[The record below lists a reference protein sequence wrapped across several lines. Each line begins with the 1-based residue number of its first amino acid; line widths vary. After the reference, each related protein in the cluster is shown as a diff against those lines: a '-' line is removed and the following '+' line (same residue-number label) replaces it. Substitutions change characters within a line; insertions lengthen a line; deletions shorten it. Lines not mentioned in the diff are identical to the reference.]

1 MDNKERNLI
10 ISLASAVLHFQPRV
24 CSPEREN
31 AIAHIHEAIATLSSS
46 ETEELDACL
55 AEIELK
61 CWVDGLVST
70 DQWETKIGGW
80 LLPTDMGDPLPDD
93 LTDAVIKA
101 FDHCIATH
109 CTTVQEL
116 NRIYPLIQPFRSLV
130 ESLVKG
136 KHKLQRDGR
145 YTIFARRN
153 LCEITLHPT
162 TLPADLLDQQTID
175 LYTKLY
181 MINKSVINKL
191 K

>member
-1 MDNKERNLI
+1 MDKERNLI
-10 ISLASAVLHFQPRV
+10 ITLASAVLHFQPRV

-31 AIAHIHEAIATLSSS
+31 AIAHIRKAIATLSSS
-46 ETEELDACL
+46 ETEELDVRR

-101 FDHCIATH
+101 FAQCLATH
-109 CTTVQEL
+109 CTSLSEY
-116 NRIYPLIQPFRSLV
+116 NRIYPFYIALRD
-130 ESLVKG
+130 LVKN
-136 KHKLQRDGR
+136 KYKLQREDTYR
-145 YTIFARRN
+145 SHMRCSF
-153 LCEITLHPT
+153 EITRHPA
-162 TLPADLLDQQTID
+162 TLPTDLLDQQTID

-181 MINKSVINKL
+181 MINQSIVNKL
-191 K
+191 KLYYGK